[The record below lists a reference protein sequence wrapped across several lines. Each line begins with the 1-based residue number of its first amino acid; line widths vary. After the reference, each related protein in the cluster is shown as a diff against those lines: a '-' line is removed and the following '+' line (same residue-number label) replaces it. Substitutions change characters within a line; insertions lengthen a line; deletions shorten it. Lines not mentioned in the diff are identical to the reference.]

1 MRKLCVAWKD
11 AKADVENPG
20 LGYILSE
27 GVFHPASIHGAY
39 LKLIGSTKMI
49 APVATGTLGVYHLY
63 ADLIW

>member
-27 GVFHPASIHGAY
+27 GVFHPASIHCAN
-39 LKLIGSTKMI
+39 LEFVGSSKTI
-49 APVATGTLGVYHLY
+49 APIATGTHCVNHLY
-63 ADLIW
+63 ADLIG